1 MHGTTA
7 NMSGLNF
14 LQKLEEFLTLNFFF
28 NYNPINLLN

>member
-14 LQKLEEFLTLNFFF
+14 LQKLEEFLTLDIFFIIIQLI
-28 NYNPINLLN
+28 Y